1 GTTTYEA
8 TGLATG
14 TVYTYT
20 ITALGDGETSSDS
33 APLTGTVTLLG
44 ALPDPASV
52 TATATG
58 QTSIE
63 ATWPPVANATSY
75 LVQVFQGANEVA
87 SVPNAVSPQPV
98 GGLAAGTAY
107 TVAVIAEG
115 RVQSSDA
122 DAVLSLQS
130 PGAVTGSVTTAP
142 VQLAAPT
149 GVTAGPGPTPT
160 EEIEVNWNR
169 VDFAN
174 DYRVEYSS
182 DSGATWTDANLPP
195 GTVPPVVIAGLSPGT
210 PYQFRVVAIDT
221 TGVSQ
226 ESAPSATVSATTA
239 SA

>member
-1 GTTTYEA
+1 
-8 TGLATG
+8 
-14 TVYTYT
+14 
-20 ITALGDGETSSDS
+20 
-33 APLTGTVTLLG
+33 
-44 ALPDPASV
+44 DPASV

-195 GTVPPVVIAGLSPGT
+195 GTVPPVVIAG
-210 PYQFRVVAIDT
+210 
-221 TGVSQ
+221 
-226 ESAPSATVSATTA
+226 
-239 SA
+239 